1 MPVVSSAV
9 GRSGPYPVARNSLP
23 AEATLPRKL
32 WNDAAIENDA
42 ADCKKARRVADI
54 KRGLCSKTDSDS
66 KRYGRKSPFECEGN
80 VKVMRRIRESSKF
93 ASPRASSVRQVTD
106 QCVNPFISG
115 INHPHQSHVTQ
126 KQAVAKKGANPANW
140 DLDGM
145 WTKTSQDAEWNG
157 MKQGTESLNGRPS
170 VPDSLEKSLK
180 RQSQRVLA
188 VISIDDSVSLKGI
201 NHD

>member
-66 KRYGRKSPFECEGN
+66 KRYQRKSPFECEGN
-80 VKVMRRIRESSKF
+80 VKVMRNQREFKVCFSESIQHETGHGSIRSY
-93 ASPRASSVRQVTD
+93 RASISRNNLTQNGTGSGEKKSKSGQLGSRRHVDENQPRCGVERYETGNGKPEWQAIGSR
-106 QCVNPFISG
+106 FIGEIS
-115 INHPHQSHVTQ
+115 
-126 KQAVAKKGANPANW
+126 QAAIPKSARC
-140 DLDGM
+140 DLD
-145 WTKTSQDAEWNG
+145 
-157 MKQGTESLNGRPS
+157 R
-170 VPDSLEKSLK
+170 
-180 RQSQRVLA
+180 
-188 VISIDDSVSLKGI
+188 
-201 NHD
+201 